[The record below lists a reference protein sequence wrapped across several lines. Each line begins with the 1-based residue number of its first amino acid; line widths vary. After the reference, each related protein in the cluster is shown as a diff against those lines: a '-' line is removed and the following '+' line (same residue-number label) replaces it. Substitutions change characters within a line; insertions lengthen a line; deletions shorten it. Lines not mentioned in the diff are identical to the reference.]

1 MKNRLKI
8 MKMVSVSSMILL
20 AMFLTACGG
29 DGGDSGGGISYTGIT
44 TPATIDEYNAVDIAT
59 GAYQGGQT
67 ATAMVGMSAIQSD
80 CFVSV
85 IRDVGSGDIG
95 RPRTLEVAQA
105 LEDSLRRVD
114 FMYRSDGTIL
124 NAITTVTETVAG
136 DCGGSG
142 SYTISINDQT
152 GEFSGSFNYSSYC
165 NQGVSLSGNVSFS
178 GLVDVNTGN
187 MVFNF
192 SFDNL
197 TSTSGSDSF
206 TLDGTISYDVSGST
220 TTTTMTMLLQD
231 NNTLKVYWVKDYALT
246 LTEGVNYEVTFKISG
261 YYYDPDYGYVT
272 ISTPTPFVI
281 YYGYSW
287 PSDGVLVVTGDGN
300 TKARLT
306 VLSSATCQVEADTNG
321 DGSYDW
327 DSGVLY
333 WSEL

>member
-1 MKNRLKI
+1 MKNSLKI

-67 ATAMVGMSAIQSD
+67 GTAMGGLSYVQTLTSEH
-80 CFVSV
+80 
-85 IRDVGSGDIG
+85 IG

-142 SYTISINDQT
+142 SYAISIDDQT

-165 NQGVSLSGNVSFS
+165 NQGVAISGNVSFS

-187 MVFNF
+187 IVKFNF

-197 TSTSGSDSF
+197 TGTSGSDSF

-231 NNTLKVYWVKDYALT
+231 NNTLKVYWLKDWAMT
-246 LTEGVNYEVTFKISG
+246 LTEGVNYEVTLKISG
-261 YYYDPDYGYVT
+261 YYYDPDYGYIA

-287 PSDGVLVVTGDGN
+287 PSAGVLVVTGDGN

>member
-29 DGGDSGGGISYTGIT
+29 GGGDSGGGDSGGGTSYTGIAT
-44 TPATIDEYNAVDIAT
+44 MATIDENNARDIAI
-59 GAYQGGQT
+59 GAYMGGQT
-67 ATAMVGMSAIQSD
+67 GSAMVGISAIQS
-80 CFVSV
+80 VE
-85 IRDVGSGDIG
+85 SGDIG

-124 NAITTVTETVAG
+124 NAIATETDTVAG

-142 SYTISINDQT
+142 SFTIQVNDETGVFNGSFTFTNYCNGGITISGDM
-152 GEFSGSFNYSSYC
+152 
-165 NQGVSLSGNVSFS
+165 SFS
-178 GLVDVNTGN
+178 GLIDVDTGY
-187 MVFNF
+187 MVDFNF

-197 TSTSGSDSF
+197 TVTSGSDSF

-220 TTTTMTMLLQD
+220 TTATMTMLLQD
-231 NNTLKVYWVKDYALT
+231 NNTLKVYWIKDYALT
-246 LTEGVNYEVTFKISG
+246 LTEGVNYEVTFNISG
-261 YYYDPDYGYVT
+261 YYYDPDYGYIT
-272 ISTPTPFVI
+272 ISTPTPLVI
-281 YYGYSW
+281 YYGDSW

-306 VLSSATCQVEADTNG
+306 VLSSTTYQVEADTNG

-333 WSEL
+333 WSEI